1 LLLGLW
7 LAVAVAAVAV
17 ALLQAQADLVVAEHK
32 TLLLA
37 QLVEQARPAHL
48 GKVTLAVT
56 AQKMDQ
62 VRFMLVLVAV
72 AVPVR

>member
-1 LLLGLW
+1 LGLC
-7 LAVAVAAVAV
+7 LAVAVAAAAG

-56 AQKMDQ
+56 AQQMDQ